1 MSNDKGLDKA
11 PNRDQ
16 RFEQIVTQHQK
27 SVLHICY
34 LYLCDKTL
42 AEDATQETFLKV
54 YQKLDSFRG
63 ESSERTWIM
72 KIAMH
77 TCYDTNHSSWFRFFN
92 RKITPDL
99 MPDETA
105 QPNEI
110 GRELTI
116 AVTML
121 PLKLREV
128 ILLYYFQGMKVN
140 DIAEVLNI
148 TQPAVSGRLKR
159 GRERLKNMLEGR
171 ELDE

>member
-1 MSNDKGLDKA
+1 
-11 PNRDQ
+11 
-16 RFEQIVTQHQK
+16 
-27 SVLHICY
+27 
-34 LYLCDKTL
+34 
-42 AEDATQETFLKV
+42 
-54 YQKLDSFRG
+54 
-63 ESSERTWIM
+63 
-72 KIAMH
+72 
-77 TCYDTNHSSWFRFFN
+77 
-92 RKITPDL
+92 
-99 MPDETA
+99 MPDATA
-105 QPNEI
+105 QPNENA
-110 GRELTI
+110 RELTI